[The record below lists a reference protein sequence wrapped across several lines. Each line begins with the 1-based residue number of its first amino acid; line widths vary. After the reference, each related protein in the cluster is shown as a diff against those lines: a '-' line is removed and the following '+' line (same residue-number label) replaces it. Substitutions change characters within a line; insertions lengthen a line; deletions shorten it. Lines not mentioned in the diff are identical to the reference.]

1 VNVVITCK
9 LSQTVFP
16 AVSIRKI
23 LKNER
28 TVTES
33 FKQARSSFCTS
44 LLHLHTHQLHPLQF
58 PSATQLLT
66 DRNPQ
71 SLQPLHVG
79 LRFLIPGVG
88 LNHFFI
94 ILGDVS
100 LSSICQKQGPSSTSC
115 ALFTVGKYGAAG
127 TRRALVRSMS
137 ASL

>member
-1 VNVVITCK
+1 VNVVITCE

-33 FKQARSSFCTS
+33 FNQARSSFCTS
-44 LLHLHTHQLHPLQF
+44 LLHLRTHQLHPLQF
-58 PSATQLLT
+58 PSATQLLLT
-66 DRNPQ
+66 DRNAQ

-100 LSSICQKQGPSSTSC
+100 LSLICQKQGPSSTSC

-127 TRRALVRSMS
+127 TRRALVMS